1 MEDIRVFKEL
11 LQKLSIPAD
20 DILKFERGDMKIDDM
35 FEAIRT
41 EQKKILNNDSSF
53 VSHWKTEGAN
63 EATNKLKEEI
73 KKTFSIKEEDIAD
86 RPLHLVLESFHIT
99 KLNEQRADYTQ
110 KSDNK
115 LAEEISKYREG
126 LAAKDAELDRI
137 RRDEIPAIKAIAE
150 REVTQTRIA
159 LLLERYIE
167 KFELTSSAA
176 FIYPSVIKAIA
187 EKGWKLE
194 IVGSNKLEI
203 KTLEG
208 HTPYQTDNKTFV
220 ELDYFLSELFK
231 SQKMLKVSNAVNVN
245 DNSNVSNTFNNNNRN
260 RITTHDITS
269 DNSFQKKSTTN
280 GLPGLA
286 VIEKQKPRI
295 QYK

>member
-1 MEDIRVFKEL
+1 MEDIRIFKEL

-20 DILKFERGDMKIDDM
+20 DILKFERGEMKIDDM

-53 VSHWKTEGAN
+53 VTHWKTEGAN
-63 EATNKLKEEI
+63 EYTNKLKEEI

-126 LAAKDAELDRI
+126 IAAKEAELDRI
-137 RRDEIPAIKAIAE
+137 RRDEIPAIKAMAE

-220 ELDYFLSELFK
+220 ELDYFLSDLFK
-231 SQKMLKVSNAVNVN
+231 SQKMLKISNAVN
-245 DNSNVSNTFNNNNRN
+245 DNNNISNTFNPNNRN
-260 RITTHDITS
+260 RIITHDITS

-286 VIEKQKPRI
+286 KIEKQKPQI